1 MGAHPTNR
9 ICEKSN
15 NMFAKILVVATL
27 VAFVSAEVAFPT
39 TFTNGDK
46 QGAVDADVVRM
57 AFQRMQGAGTR
68 RYSYASGAS
77 GNTGASGY
85 TSGASGGT
93 PVAAPTKAPTPK
105 PTVAGAAAKKI
116 TQEVT
121 MSGTVAGY
129 TGALK
134 EMTELAYAKNIGIT
148 NTAAG
153 KFTYKTGCSVA
164 SSATAARRNSIKV
177 ALEAVVTADIADAA
191 KAK

>member
-68 RYSYASGAS
+68 RYSYSSGAS
-77 GNTGASGY
+77 GNTGA
-85 TSGASGGT
+85 
-93 PVAAPTKAPTPK
+93 
-105 PTVAGAAAKKI
+105 
-116 TQEVT
+116 
-121 MSGTVAGY
+121 AGY

-153 KFTYKTGCSVA
+153 KFTYKT
-164 SSATAARRNSIKV
+164 
-177 ALEAVVTADIADAA
+177 
-191 KAK
+191 

>member
-93 PVAAPTKAPTPK
+93 PAAAPAPK

-121 MSGTVAGY
+121 MSGTVA
-129 TGALK
+129 
-134 EMTELAYAKNIGIT
+134 
-148 NTAAG
+148 
-153 KFTYKTGCSVA
+153 
-164 SSATAARRNSIKV
+164 
-177 ALEAVVTADIADAA
+177 
-191 KAK
+191 